1 MLKIIIIKS
10 RGESDFTGKF
20 KLDQSEMRMLAEF
33 VVANWLDTGYR
44 NPKCFGLQPSVEKEL
59 EPEYYFFQAARI
71 FFEHMMLMTKIPE
84 DVQVAGYDIAELNK
98 HINVKA
104 GQVYVFWSRLVTV
117 DISEIMTPVRSEVIE
132 SSIMKIDDLQL
143 IYFYA

>member
-1 MLKIIIIKS
+1 
-10 RGESDFTGKF
+10 
-20 KLDQSEMRMLAEF
+20 
-33 VVANWLDTGYR
+33 
-44 NPKCFGLQPSVEKEL
+44 
-59 EPEYYFFQAARI
+59 
-71 FFEHMMLMTKIPE
+71 
-84 DVQVAGYDIAELNK
+84 VQVAGYDIAELNK

-117 DISEIMTPVRSEVIE
+117 DISEIMTPVQSEVIE